1 MKKNVLK
8 TVKLFTLLF
17 TILLFNVFL
26 AQQKKDKD
34 YVGHVTLLRK
44 NGLNEK
50 VMVPEFKIYSI
61 EIKCIKTKNNFGKKV
76 VTVKSDAGTR
86 TYWNN
91 IVLEIKNNAGNN
103 SSSIYKMTVKKNT
116 LLFLG
121 DLGIEGGEELLSLN
135 KSSIK
140 NMDYVQMAHH
150 GQAGVS
156 KDVYKII
163 NPKYCM
169 WPTTDWL
176 WKNKDGIYKTDE
188 TKKWMQSLHVDKNY
202 VANKGTVQIKLKNT
216 K

>member
-17 TILLFNVFL
+17 TILLSNVFL

-34 YVGHVTLLRK
+34 YVGHVTLLKK

-91 IVLEIKNNAGNN
+91 IVLEIKNNAGNVIGTWQNLN
-103 SSSIYKMTVKKNT
+103 SNFTTPALNLSEGQNVSIALKDGLNTGYAGNGNPFIKIVPSCAITV
-116 LLFLG
+116 
-121 DLGIEGGEELLSLN
+121 SPSN
-135 KSSIK
+135 KADIK
-140 NMDYVQMAHH
+140 NLNEM
-150 GQAGVS
+150 
-156 KDVYKII
+156 
-163 NPKYCM
+163 
-169 WPTTDWL
+169 TT
-176 WKNKDGIYKTDE
+176 K
-188 TKKWMQSLHVDKNY
+188 
-202 VANKGTVQIKLKNT
+202 
-216 K
+216 